1 MHSAWISISQD
12 LWPQVIETCINR
24 KECMEGLQFSASNG
38 GKVRHVIGKNRNQGS
53 FKGLG
58 GRKEQSFHQNE
69 ETSIFKSFFLSF

>member
-1 MHSAWISISQD
+1 
-12 LWPQVIETCINR
+12 
-24 KECMEGLQFSASNG
+24 MEGLQFSASNE